1 MFKKCAEDNKA
12 ELIKR
17 RLRRNTQDIVIIT
30 MNYKENRGKNVFK
43 NVLNQLK

>member
-1 MFKKCAEDNKA
+1 MFKKCSEDNIA

-17 RLRRNTQDIVIIT
+17 RLWRNTQDIVIIT
-30 MNYKENRGKNVFK
+30 TNYKENREK